1 MHNVSYIRKK
11 VPMSDFHLDGND
23 FTVMA
28 FGVGFA
34 IWDQIS
40 EYPFLFAPPFN
51 IPGSEL
57 LEVCIKASVGAVVG
71 LTVKALFEYLIS
83 WVKSKFTNKKQ

>member
-34 IWDQIS
+34 IWDQVPQYS
-40 EYPFLFAPPFN
+40 LLFGAPFN
-51 IPGSEL
+51 IPSSEL

-71 LTVKALFEYLIS
+71 LTVKALFECVIS
-83 WVKSKFTNKKQ
+83 WVKMKINKKQ